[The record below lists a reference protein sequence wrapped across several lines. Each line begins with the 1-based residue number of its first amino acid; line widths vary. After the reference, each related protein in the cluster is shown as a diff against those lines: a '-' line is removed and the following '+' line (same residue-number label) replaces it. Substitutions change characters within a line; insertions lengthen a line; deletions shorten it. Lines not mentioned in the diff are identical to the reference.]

1 MTRCLDEATLQA
13 YFDGEL
19 AGEMMES
26 ATLHLASCSTCAAA
40 AREIEEEINL
50 MMTALAPEF
59 EASVPTERLRERID
73 AAVLDLRVD
82 AASSTQRT
90 GFGAF
95 ISSLLSFGTQRTLG
109 YASLVMV
116 LAFGAIF
123 GLVKLKTNTPP
134 QAPVAETP
142 QVKKAEEQVAV
153 VPPNAETVQVNGT
166 EKGINTDNSS
176 SNPVNS
182 SSNKAT
188 NKPNTTPRF
197 ETVSATNRTSS
208 TANRTNPAANRT
220 NSTPASEPVK
230 LLPGE
235 RSYLQTIARLDTTIK
250 ANQKSMRPSLQVEY
264 ERNLAVVDR
273 AIAATRSAAK
283 SNPNDPDAADF
294 MFAAYQSKVDLLNT
308 IADARLGGG
317 RSH

>member
-1 MTRCLDEATLQA
+1 MTRCLDEATLQT

-19 AGEMMES
+19 SGEMMES

-50 MMTALAPEF
+50 MMTALAPDF
-59 EASVPTERLRERID
+59 EASVPTERLRQRID
-73 AAVLDLRVD
+73 AAVLDLRLD
-82 AASSTQRT
+82 GASSTRRA

-123 GLVKLKTNTPP
+123 GLVKLRTTTPP
-134 QAPVAETP
+134 PVAQTQP
-142 QVKKAEEQVAV
+142 GKNAEEQVAV
-153 VPPNAETVQVNGT
+153 APPKVDQVPVQVPLQG
-166 EKGINTDNSS
+166 KNTDKKT
-176 SNPVNS
+176 PIR
-182 SSNKAT
+182 T
-188 NKPNTTPRF
+188 NT
-197 ETVSATNRTSS
+197 
-208 TANRTNPAANRT
+208 NRTNPA
-220 NSTPASEPVK
+220 PASESTSQPIK

-235 RSYLQTIARLDTTIK
+235 RSYLQTIARLDTTIN
-250 ANQKSMRPSLQVEY
+250 ANKKSMRPSLQVEY

-317 RSH
+317 RTH